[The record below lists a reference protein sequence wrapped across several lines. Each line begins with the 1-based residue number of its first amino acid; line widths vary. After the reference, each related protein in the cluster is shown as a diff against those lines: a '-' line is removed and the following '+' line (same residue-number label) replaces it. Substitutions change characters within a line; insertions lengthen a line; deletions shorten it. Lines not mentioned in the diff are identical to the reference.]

1 MSDVDIKTA
10 NTIEPPPDFL
20 EFASFASAIDLTA
33 KSLCRLGRPARMIR
47 LLTGSGSLVVDTAEA
62 VNRTLTLSTPGDYEI
77 AQFRRIV
84 SASGITRVRVLW

>member
-1 MSDVDIKTA
+1 MNDLESARAD
-10 NTIEPPPDFL
+10 TIEPAPDFL

-33 KSLCRLGRPARMIR
+33 KAHCRLGRPARMIR
-47 LLTGSGSLVVDTAEA
+47 LLTGSGTLVVDTAEA
-62 VNRTLTLSTPGDYEI
+62 VDRTLTLTTPGDYEI